1 MEILLLGTGS
11 ADGWPNP
18 FCDCGSCAAAAAVGE
33 IRGQTAA
40 LLDDVLLI
48 DCGTDVPR
56 AAARH
61 RAPLAGV
68 RHLLITHAHFD
79 HIGPGAL
86 LMRHWTQT
94 TEPLHVWG
102 PPSALAQ
109 CRPWVEETNP
119 IRFHPLAP
127 GDSVELD
134 GYRVAALQ
142 ADHAREFGGEALLY
156 GVAAISDITDGTAAG
171 RILWATDTGPLP
183 AVTLQAVRD
192 AAYDAVF
199 LEETFGTF
207 TDHGTQHHDLP
218 AFAATVE
225 ALRRRGA
232 VVEGTDVVAVHL
244 GHHNPPDLAARLAAC
259 GARAGVDGETVKA
272 GQDPAT
278 KSTQS

>member
-1 MEILLLGTGS
+1 MATAMEILLLGTGS

-18 FCDCGSCAAAAAVGE
+18 FCGCASCADAAARAE

-48 DCGTDVPR
+48 ECGTEVPR
-56 AAARH
+56 AAVRH
-61 RAPLAGV
+61 RAPLTGL
-68 RHLLITHAHFD
+68 RHLLLTHAHFD

-94 TEPLHVWG
+94 TAPLHVWG

-127 GDSVELD
+127 GDVVELD

-142 ADHAREFGGEALLY
+142 ANHAREFGGEALLY
-156 GVAAISDITDGTAAG
+156 DVTAEG

-183 AVTLQAVRD
+183 AATLRAVRD

-218 AFAATVE
+218 AFAATVA
-225 ALRRRGA
+225 ALRDRGA
-232 VVEGTDVVAVHL
+232 VVAHTDVVAVHL

-259 GARAGVDGETVKA
+259 GARAGRDGETIKA
-272 GQDPAT
+272 GQGRAT